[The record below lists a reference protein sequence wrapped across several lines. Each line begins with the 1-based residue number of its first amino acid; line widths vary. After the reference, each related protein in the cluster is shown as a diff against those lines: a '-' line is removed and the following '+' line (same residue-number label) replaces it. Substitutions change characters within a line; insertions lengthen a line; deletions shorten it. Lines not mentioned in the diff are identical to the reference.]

1 MLCSGVRGSRNRSC
15 SVRSSSRGCSVRR
28 SSRSSSGSCA
38 PPSLWH
44 WTGIP
49 SLPSSASALSGW
61 AGTCSRSCSRSSS
74 RSNSRSN
81 SGRGKELA
89 QTRHEAVFRHTRTLD
104 GVDGVPSMLLKEL
117 DLRCSGRRRRRRSPD
132 NRVHLA
138 DGPTES
144 IHTKVFSTSLMTL
157 PSLATCLST
166 HRHLGFGFLQF
177 LFTASRNRTSLLF
190 TKCRMWMKCIFVVHG
205 GWTLPRHSLRR
216 GE

>member
-1 MLCSGVRGSRNRSC
+1 MS
-15 SVRSSSRGCSVRR
+15 R
-28 SSRSSSGSCA
+28 SSRSCGSCGSCA

-44 WTGIP
+44 RTGVP
-49 SLPSSASALSGW
+49 SLPSLASTLSCR
-61 AGTCSRSCSRSSS
+61 AGTCSRSCS
-74 RSNSRSN
+74 SNSRSN
-81 SGRGKELA
+81 SDRGKELA

-144 IHTKVFSTSLMTL
+144 IHTKMLSTSLMTL

>member
-1 MLCSGVRGSRNRSC
+1 MS
-15 SVRSSSRGCSVRR
+15 R
-28 SSRSSSGSCA
+28 SSRSSGSCT

-44 WTGIP
+44 RTGIP
-49 SLPSSASALSGW
+49 SLPSLASTLSGR
-61 AGTCSRSCSRSSS
+61 AGTCSRNRSSS
-74 RSNSRSN
+74 SRNRSRNSRSN
-81 SGRGKELA
+81 SDRGKELA

-117 DLRCSGRRRRRRSPD
+117 DLRCSGGRRRRRSPD
-132 NRVHLA
+132 NRIHLA

-144 IHTKVFSTSLMTL
+144 IHTKMLSTSLMTL

-190 TKCRMWMKCIFVVHG
+190 TKCRMWMECIFVVHG
-205 GWTLPRHSLRR
+205 GRTLPRHSLRR

>member
-1 MLCSGVRGSRNRSC
+1 MS
-15 SVRSSSRGCSVRR
+15 R
-28 SSRSSSGSCA
+28 SSRSCGSCT

-44 WTGIP
+44 RTGIP
-49 SLPSSASALSGW
+49 SLPSLASTLSCR
-61 AGTCSRSCSRSSS
+61 AGTCSRNSRNSSMSRS
-74 RSNSRSN
+74 RNSRSN
-81 SGRGKELA
+81 SDRGKELA
-89 QTRHEAVFRHTRTLD
+89 QTRHEAVFRHTRTLN

-117 DLRCSGRRRRRRSPD
+117 DLRCSGGRRRRRSPD

-144 IHTKVFSTSLMTL
+144 IHTKMLSTSLMTL

-190 TKCRMWMKCIFVVHG
+190 TKCRMWMECIFVVHG
-205 GWTLPRHSLRR
+205 GRTLPRHSLRR

>member
-1 MLCSGVRGSRNRSC
+1 MS
-15 SVRSSSRGCSVRR
+15 R
-28 SSRSSSGSCA
+28 SSRSCGSCGSCA

-44 WTGIP
+44 RTGVP
-49 SLPSSASALSGW
+49 SLPSLASTLSGR
-61 AGTCSRSCSRSSS
+61 AGTCSSSSSSS
-74 RSNSRSN
+74 RNRSRNSRSN
-81 SGRGKELA
+81 SDRGKELA

-132 NRVHLA
+132 NRIHLA

-190 TKCRMWMKCIFVVHG
+190 TKCRMWMECIFVVHG

>member
-1 MLCSGVRGSRNRSC
+1 MS
-15 SVRSSSRGCSVRR
+15 R
-28 SSRSSSGSCA
+28 SSRSCGSCGSCA

-44 WTGIP
+44 RTGVP
-49 SLPSSASALSGW
+49 SLPSLASTLSGR
-61 AGTCSRSCSRSSS
+61 AGTCSRSRNSSNS

-81 SGRGKELA
+81 SSSSSRGKELA
-89 QTRHEAVFRHTRTLD
+89 QTRHEAVFRHTRTLN
-104 GVDGVPSMLLKEL
+104 GVDGVPSMLLKEI

-132 NRVHLA
+132 NRIHLA

-144 IHTKVFSTSLMTL
+144 IHTKMLSTSLMTL

-177 LFTASRNRTSLLF
+177 LFTASRNRTSLFF
-190 TKCRMWMKCIFVVHG
+190 TKYRMWMECIFVVHG

>member
-1 MLCSGVRGSRNRSC
+1 MS
-15 SVRSSSRGCSVRR
+15 R
-28 SSRSSSGSCA
+28 SSRSCGSCGSCA

-44 WTGIP
+44 RTGVP
-49 SLPSSASALSGW
+49 SLPSLASTLSCR
-61 AGTCSRSCSRSSS
+61 AGTCSSSRSRSRNS

-81 SGRGKELA
+81 SDRGKELA

-117 DLRCSGRRRRRRSPD
+117 DLRCSGRRRRRRSLD

-144 IHTKVFSTSLMTL
+144 IHTKVLSTSLMTL

-166 HRHLGFGFLQF
+166 HMHLGFGFLQF
-177 LFTASRNRTSLLF
+177 LFTASRNRTSLFF
-190 TKCRMWMKCIFVVHG
+190 TKCRMWMECIFVVHG
-205 GWTLPRHSLRR
+205 
-216 GE
+216 

>member
-1 MLCSGVRGSRNRSC
+1 MS
-15 SVRSSSRGCSVRR
+15 R
-28 SSRSSSGSCA
+28 SSRSCGSCGSCA

-44 WTGIP
+44 RTGVP
-49 SLPSSASALSGW
+49 SLPSLASTLSCR
-61 AGTCSRSCSRSSS
+61 AGTCSRSRSRNRNSS

-81 SGRGKELA
+81 SDRGKELA

-117 DLRCSGRRRRRRSPD
+117 DLRCSGGRRRRRSPD
-132 NRVHLA
+132 NRIHLA

-144 IHTKVFSTSLMTL
+144 IHTKMLSTSLMTL

-190 TKCRMWMKCIFVVHG
+190 TKCRMWMECIFVVHG
-205 GWTLPRHSLRR
+205 GRTLPRHSLRR

>member
-1 MLCSGVRGSRNRSC
+1 MS
-15 SVRSSSRGCSVRR
+15 R
-28 SSRSSSGSCA
+28 SSRSCGSCGSCA

-44 WTGIP
+44 RTGVP
-49 SLPSSASALSGW
+49 SLPSLASTLSGR
-61 AGTCSRSCSRSSS
+61 AGTCSRSRNSSNS

-81 SGRGKELA
+81 SSSSSRGKELA

-117 DLRCSGRRRRRRSPD
+117 DLRCSGGRQRRRSPD
-132 NRVHLA
+132 NRIHLA

-144 IHTKVFSTSLMTL
+144 IHTKMLSTSLMTL

-190 TKCRMWMKCIFVVHG
+190 TKCRMWMECIFVVHG

>member
-1 MLCSGVRGSRNRSC
+1 MGSSGLLWSRMS
-15 SVRSSSRGCSVRR
+15 R
-28 SSRSSSGSCA
+28 SSRSCGSCGSCA

-44 WTGIP
+44 RTGVP
-49 SLPSSASALSGW
+49 SLPSLASTLSCR
-61 AGTCSRSCSRSSS
+61 AGTCSRSSSNS
-74 RSNSRSN
+74 SNSRSN
-81 SGRGKELA
+81 SDRGKELA

-104 GVDGVPSMLLKEL
+104 GVDGVPSMLLKEI
-117 DLRCSGRRRRRRSPD
+117 DLRCSGGRRRRRSPD
-132 NRVHLA
+132 NRIHLA

-144 IHTKVFSTSLMTL
+144 IHTKMLSTSLMTL

-190 TKCRMWMKCIFVVHG
+190 TKCRMWMECIFVVHG
-205 GWTLPRHSLRR
+205 GRTLPRHSLRR

>member
-1 MLCSGVRGSRNRSC
+1 MS
-15 SVRSSSRGCSVRR
+15 R
-28 SSRSSSGSCA
+28 SSRSCGSCGSCA

-44 WTGIP
+44 RTGVP
-49 SLPSSASALSGW
+49 SLPSLASTLSGR
-61 AGTCSRSCSRSSS
+61 AGTCSRSRNSSNS

-81 SGRGKELA
+81 SSSSSSRGKELA

-117 DLRCSGRRRRRRSPD
+117 DLRCSGGRRRRRSPD
-132 NRVHLA
+132 NRIHLA

-144 IHTKVFSTSLMTL
+144 IHTKMLSTSLMTL

-190 TKCRMWMKCIFVVHG
+190 TKCRMWMKCIFMVHG
-205 GWTLPRHSLRR
+205 GWTLPSHSLRR

>member
-1 MLCSGVRGSRNRSC
+1 MS
-15 SVRSSSRGCSVRR
+15 R
-28 SSRSSSGSCA
+28 SSRSCGSCGSCA

-44 WTGIP
+44 RTGVP
-49 SLPSSASALSGW
+49 SLPSLASTLSCR
-61 AGTCSRSCSRSSS
+61 AGTCSRSSSRNSSSGNSSS
-74 RSNSRSN
+74 RNSRSN
-81 SGRGKELA
+81 SDRGKELA

-144 IHTKVFSTSLMTL
+144 IHTKMLSTSLMTL

-177 LFTASRNRTSLLF
+177 LFTASRNRTSLFF
-190 TKCRMWMKCIFVVHG
+190 TKCRMWVKCIFVVHG

>member
-1 MLCSGVRGSRNRSC
+1 MS
-15 SVRSSSRGCSVRR
+15 R
-28 SSRSSSGSCA
+28 SSRSSRSSA

-44 WTGIP
+44 RTGVP
-49 SLPSSASALSGW
+49 SLPSLASTLSGRV
-61 AGTCSRSCSRSSS
+61 GTCSRSRNRNSRSNSSRSNSS

-81 SGRGKELA
+81 SDRGKELA

-144 IHTKVFSTSLMTL
+144 IHTKMLSTSLMTL

-177 LFTASRNRTSLLF
+177 LFTASRNRTSLFF
-190 TKCRMWMKCIFVVHG
+190 TKCRMWMECIFVVHG
-205 GWTLPRHSLRR
+205 GRTLPRHSLRR

>member
-1 MLCSGVRGSRNRSC
+1 M
-15 SVRSSSRGCSVRR
+15 
-28 SSRSSSGSCA
+28 SRSNGSCGSCGSCA

-44 WTGIP
+44 RTGVP
-49 SLPSSASALSGW
+49 SLPSLASTLSGR
-61 AGTCSRSCSRSSS
+61 AGTCSRSRSRSRNS
-74 RSNSRSN
+74 RSSNSRSN
-81 SGRGKELA
+81 SDRGKELA
-89 QTRHEAVFRHTRTLD
+89 QTRHEAIFRHTRTLD
-104 GVDGVPSMLLKEL
+104 GVDGVPSMLLKEI

-177 LFTASRNRTSLLF
+177 LFTASRNRTSLFF
-190 TKCRMWMKCIFVVHG
+190 TKCRMWMECIFVVHG

>member
-1 MLCSGVRGSRNRSC
+1 MS
-15 SVRSSSRGCSVRR
+15 R
-28 SSRSSSGSCA
+28 SSRSCGSCT

-44 WTGIP
+44 RTGVP
-49 SLPSSASALSGW
+49 SLPSLASTLSCR
-61 AGTCSRSCSRSSS
+61 AGTCSRSRSSS
-74 RSNSRSN
+74 SRNRSRNSRSN
-81 SGRGKELA
+81 SDRGKELA

-104 GVDGVPSMLLKEL
+104 GVDGVPSMLLKEI
-117 DLRCSGRRRRRRSPD
+117 DLRCSGGRRRRRSPD

-144 IHTKVFSTSLMTL
+144 IHTKMLSTSLMTL

-190 TKCRMWMKCIFVVHG
+190 TKCRMWMECIFVVHG
-205 GWTLPRHSLRR
+205 GRTLPRHSLRR

>member
-1 MLCSGVRGSRNRSC
+1 MS
-15 SVRSSSRGCSVRR
+15 R
-28 SSRSSSGSCA
+28 SSRSCGSCA
-38 PPSLWH
+38 PPSLRH
-44 WTGIP
+44 RTGVP
-49 SLPSSASALSGW
+49 SLPSLASTLSGR
-61 AGTCSRSCSRSSS
+61 AGTCSRSS
-74 RSNSRSN
+74 SNSRSN
-81 SGRGKELA
+81 SDRGKELA
-89 QTRHEAVFRHTRTLD
+89 QTRHEAIFRHTRTLD

-117 DLRCSGRRRRRRSPD
+117 DLRCSGGRRRRRSPD
-132 NRVHLA
+132 NRIHLA

-144 IHTKVFSTSLMTL
+144 IHTKMLSTSLMTL

-190 TKCRMWMKCIFVVHG
+190 TKCRMWMECIFVVHG

>member
-1 MLCSGVRGSRNRSC
+1 MS
-15 SVRSSSRGCSVRR
+15 R
-28 SSRSSSGSCA
+28 SSRSCGSCGSCA

-44 WTGIP
+44 RTGIP
-49 SLPSSASALSGW
+49 SLPSLASTLSCR

-104 GVDGVPSMLLKEL
+104 GVDGVPSMLLKEI
-117 DLRCSGRRRRRRSPD
+117 DLRCSGGRRRRRSPD
-132 NRVHLA
+132 NRIHLA

-144 IHTKVFSTSLMTL
+144 IHTKMLSTSLMTL

-177 LFTASRNRTSLLF
+177 LFTASRNRTSLFF
-190 TKCRMWMKCIFVVHG
+190 TKCRMWMECIFVVHG
-205 GWTLPRHSLRR
+205 GRTLPRHSLRR

>member
-1 MLCSGVRGSRNRSC
+1 MS
-15 SVRSSSRGCSVRR
+15 R
-28 SSRSSSGSCA
+28 SSRSCGSCGSCA

-44 WTGIP
+44 RTGVP
-49 SLPSSASALSGW
+49 SLPSLASTLSGRV
-61 AGTCSRSCSRSSS
+61 GTCSRNRNSRSCSRS

-89 QTRHEAVFRHTRTLD
+89 QTRHEAVFRHTRTLN
-104 GVDGVPSMLLKEL
+104 GVDGVPSMLLKEI
-117 DLRCSGRRRRRRSPD
+117 DLRCSGGRRRRRSPD

-144 IHTKVFSTSLMTL
+144 IHTKMLSTSLMTL

-177 LFTASRNRTSLLF
+177 LFTASRNRTSLFF
-190 TKCRMWMKCIFVVHG
+190 TKCRMWMKCIFMVHG

>member
-1 MLCSGVRGSRNRSC
+1 MRGSNGSC
-15 SVRSSSRGCSVRR
+15 GSC
-28 SSRSSSGSCA
+28 GSCA

-44 WTGIP
+44 RTGVP
-49 SLPSSASALSGW
+49 SLPSLASTLSGR
-61 AGTCSRSCSRSSS
+61 AGTCSRSRNSRNS

-81 SGRGKELA
+81 SSSSSRGKELA

-117 DLRCSGRRRRRRSPD
+117 DLRCSGGRRRRRSPD
-132 NRVHLA
+132 NRIHLA

-144 IHTKVFSTSLMTL
+144 IHTKMLSTSLMTL

-177 LFTASRNRTSLLF
+177 LFTASRNRTSLFF
-190 TKCRMWMKCIFVVHG
+190 TKYRMWMECIFVVHG

>member
-1 MLCSGVRGSRNRSC
+1 MSRSC
-15 SVRSSSRGCSVRR
+15 RSCR
-28 SSRSSSGSCA
+28 SCGSCA

-44 WTGIP
+44 RTGVP
-49 SLPSSASALSGW
+49 SLPSLASTLSCR
-61 AGTCSRSCSRSSS
+61 AGTCSSSRSSSRNS

-104 GVDGVPSMLLKEL
+104 GVDGVPSMLLKEI
-117 DLRCSGRRRRRRSPD
+117 DLRCSGGRRRRRSPD
-132 NRVHLA
+132 NRIHLA

-144 IHTKVFSTSLMTL
+144 IHTKMLSTSLMTL

-177 LFTASRNRTSLLF
+177 LFTASRNRTSLFF
-190 TKCRMWMKCIFVVHG
+190 TKCRMWMECIFVVHG
-205 GWTLPRHSLRR
+205 GRTLPRHSLRR

>member
-1 MLCSGVRGSRNRSC
+1 MRGS
-15 SVRSSSRGCSVRR
+15 R
-28 SSRSSSGSCA
+28 SSRSCGSCT

-44 WTGIP
+44 RTGIP
-49 SLPSSASALSGW
+49 SLPSLASTLSGR
-61 AGTCSRSCSRSSS
+61 AGTCSRSRSRSSS
-74 RSNSRSN
+74 SRNRSRNSRSN
-81 SGRGKELA
+81 SDRGKELA

-104 GVDGVPSMLLKEL
+104 GVDGVPSMLLKEI
-117 DLRCSGRRRRRRSPD
+117 DLRCSGGRRRRRSPD

-144 IHTKVFSTSLMTL
+144 IHTKMLSTSLMTL

-177 LFTASRNRTSLLF
+177 LFTASRNRTSLFF
-190 TKCRMWMKCIFVVHG
+190 TKCRMWMECIFVVHG
-205 GWTLPRHSLRR
+205 GRTLPRHSLRR

>member
-1 MLCSGVRGSRNRSC
+1 MSRSC
-15 SVRSSSRGCSVRR
+15 GSCGSC
-28 SSRSSSGSCA
+28 GSCA

-44 WTGIP
+44 RTGVP
-49 SLPSSASALSGW
+49 SLPSLASTLSGR
-61 AGTCSRSCSRSSS
+61 AGTCSRNSS
-74 RSNSRSN
+74 RNSRSN
-81 SGRGKELA
+81 SRGKELA

-104 GVDGVPSMLLKEL
+104 GVDGVPSMLLKEI

-132 NRVHLA
+132 NRIHLA

-144 IHTKVFSTSLMTL
+144 IHTKMLSTSLMTL

-190 TKCRMWMKCIFVVHG
+190 TKYRMWMECIFVVHG

>member
-1 MLCSGVRGSRNRSC
+1 MS
-15 SVRSSSRGCSVRR
+15 R
-28 SSRSSSGSCA
+28 SSRSCGSCGSCA

-44 WTGIP
+44 RTGVP
-49 SLPSSASALSGW
+49 SLPSLASTLSCR
-61 AGTCSRSCSRSSS
+61 AGTCSSSSSSSRNS

-81 SGRGKELA
+81 SDRGKELA

-104 GVDGVPSMLLKEL
+104 GVDGVPSMLLKEI

-132 NRVHLA
+132 NRIHLA

-144 IHTKVFSTSLMTL
+144 IHTKMLSTSLMTL

-190 TKCRMWMKCIFVVHG
+190 TKCRMWMECIFVVHG

>member
-1 MLCSGVRGSRNRSC
+1 MS
-15 SVRSSSRGCSVRR
+15 R
-28 SSRSSSGSCA
+28 SSRSCGSCA

-44 WTGIP
+44 RTGIP
-49 SLPSSASALSGW
+49 SLPSLASTLSCR
-61 AGTCSRSCSRSSS
+61 AGTCSSSRSRSRNS

-81 SGRGKELA
+81 SDRGKELA
-89 QTRHEAVFRHTRTLD
+89 QTRHEAIFRHTRTLD
-104 GVDGVPSMLLKEL
+104 GVDGVPSMLLKEI

-144 IHTKVFSTSLMTL
+144 IHTKMLSTSLMTL

-177 LFTASRNRTSLLF
+177 LFTASRNRTSLFF
-190 TKCRMWMKCIFVVHG
+190 TKCRMWMECIFVVHG

>member
-1 MLCSGVRGSRNRSC
+1 MSRSC
-15 SVRSSSRGCSVRR
+15 GSCGSC
-28 SSRSSSGSCA
+28 GSCA

-44 WTGIP
+44 RTGVP
-49 SLPSSASALSGW
+49 SLPSLASTLSGR
-61 AGTCSRSCSRSSS
+61 AGTCSRSRNSSNS

-81 SGRGKELA
+81 SSSSSSRGKELA

-104 GVDGVPSMLLKEL
+104 GVDGVPSMLLKEI

-132 NRVHLA
+132 NRIHLA

-144 IHTKVFSTSLMTL
+144 IHTKMLSTSLMTL

-190 TKCRMWMKCIFVVHG
+190 TKYRMWMECIFVVHG

>member
-1 MLCSGVRGSRNRSC
+1 MS
-15 SVRSSSRGCSVRR
+15 R
-28 SSRSSSGSCA
+28 SSRSCGSCGSCA

-44 WTGIP
+44 RTGVP
-49 SLPSSASALSGW
+49 SLPSLASTLSCR
-61 AGTCSRSCSRSSS
+61 AGTCSRSS
-74 RSNSRSN
+74 SNSRSN
-81 SGRGKELA
+81 SDRGKELA

-117 DLRCSGRRRRRRSPD
+117 DLRCSGGRRRRRSPD
-132 NRVHLA
+132 NRIHLA

-144 IHTKVFSTSLMTL
+144 IHTKMLSTSLMTL

-190 TKCRMWMKCIFVVHG
+190 TKCRMWMECIFVVHG

>member
-1 MLCSGVRGSRNRSC
+1 MSRRSRSC
-15 SVRSSSRGCSVRR
+15 GSC
-28 SSRSSSGSCA
+28 GSCA

-44 WTGIP
+44 RTGVP
-49 SLPSSASALSGW
+49 SLPSLASTLSCR
-61 AGTCSRSCSRSSS
+61 AGTCSRSRSRNRNSS

-81 SGRGKELA
+81 SDRGKELA
-89 QTRHEAVFRHTRTLD
+89 QTRHEAIFRHTRTLD

-132 NRVHLA
+132 NRIHLA

-144 IHTKVFSTSLMTL
+144 IHTKMLSTSLMTL

-190 TKCRMWMKCIFVVHG
+190 TKCRMWMECIFVVHG
-205 GWTLPRHSLRR
+205 GRTLPRHSLRR

>member
-1 MLCSGVRGSRNRSC
+1 MS
-15 SVRSSSRGCSVRR
+15 R
-28 SSRSSSGSCA
+28 SSRSCGSCGSCA

-44 WTGIP
+44 RTGVP
-49 SLPSSASALSGW
+49 SLPSLASTLSCR
-61 AGTCSRSCSRSSS
+61 AGTCSRSS
-74 RSNSRSN
+74 SN
-81 SGRGKELA
+81 SGSNSDRGKELA

-117 DLRCSGRRRRRRSPD
+117 DLRCSGGRQRRRSPD
-132 NRVHLA
+132 NRIHLA

-144 IHTKVFSTSLMTL
+144 IHTKMLSTSLMTL

-190 TKCRMWMKCIFVVHG
+190 TKCRMWMECIFVVHG
-205 GWTLPRHSLRR
+205 GRTLPRHSLRR

>member
-1 MLCSGVRGSRNRSC
+1 MS
-15 SVRSSSRGCSVRR
+15 R
-28 SSRSSSGSCA
+28 SSRICGSCGSCA

-44 WTGIP
+44 RTGVP
-49 SLPSSASALSGW
+49 SLPSLASTLSGR
-61 AGTCSRSCSRSSS
+61 AGTCSRSRNSSNS

-81 SGRGKELA
+81 SSSSSRGKELA

-104 GVDGVPSMLLKEL
+104 GVDGVPSMLLKEI
-117 DLRCSGRRRRRRSPD
+117 DLRCSGRRQRRRSPD

-144 IHTKVFSTSLMTL
+144 IHTKMLSTSLMTL

-190 TKCRMWMKCIFVVHG
+190 TKCRMWMECIFVVHG

>member
-1 MLCSGVRGSRNRSC
+1 MRRSC
-15 SVRSSSRGCSVRR
+15 
-28 SSRSSSGSCA
+28 GSCA

-44 WTGIP
+44 RTGVP
-49 SLPSSASALSGW
+49 SLPSLASTLSGR
-61 AGTCSRSCSRSSS
+61 AGTCSRSRNSSNS

-81 SGRGKELA
+81 SSSSSSRGKELA

-104 GVDGVPSMLLKEL
+104 GVDGVPSMLLKEI

-132 NRVHLA
+132 NRIHLA

-144 IHTKVFSTSLMTL
+144 IHTKMLSTSLMTL

-177 LFTASRNRTSLLF
+177 LFTASRNRTSLFF
-190 TKCRMWMKCIFVVHG
+190 TKYRMWMECIFVVHG
-205 GWTLPRHSLRR
+205 GRTLPRHSLRR

>member
-1 MLCSGVRGSRNRSC
+1 MS
-15 SVRSSSRGCSVRR
+15 R
-28 SSRSSSGSCA
+28 SSRSCGSCGSCA

-44 WTGIP
+44 RTGVP
-49 SLPSSASALSGW
+49 SLPSLASTLSCR
-61 AGTCSRSCSRSSS
+61 AGTCSRSRSRNRNSS

-81 SGRGKELA
+81 SDRGKELA
-89 QTRHEAVFRHTRTLD
+89 QTRHEAIFRHTRTLD

-117 DLRCSGRRRRRRSPD
+117 DLRCSGGRRRRRSPD
-132 NRVHLA
+132 NRIHLA

-144 IHTKVFSTSLMTL
+144 IHTKMLSTSLMTL

-177 LFTASRNRTSLLF
+177 LFTASRNRTSLFF
-190 TKCRMWMKCIFVVHG
+190 TKCRMWMECIFVVHG
-205 GWTLPRHSLRR
+205 GRTLPRHSLRR

>member
-1 MLCSGVRGSRNRSC
+1 MS
-15 SVRSSSRGCSVRR
+15 R
-28 SSRSSSGSCA
+28 SSRSCGSCGSCA

-44 WTGIP
+44 RTGVP
-49 SLPSSASALSGW
+49 SLPSLASTLSCR
-61 AGTCSRSCSRSSS
+61 AGTCSRSS
-74 RSNSRSN
+74 SNSRSN
-81 SGRGKELA
+81 SSSSSRGKELA

-104 GVDGVPSMLLKEL
+104 GVDGVPSMLLKEI

-132 NRVHLA
+132 NRIHLA

-144 IHTKVFSTSLMTL
+144 IHTKMLSTSLMTL

-166 HRHLGFGFLQF
+166 HRRLRFAFLQF
-177 LFTASRNRTSLLF
+177 LLTASRNRTSLLF

>member
-1 MLCSGVRGSRNRSC
+1 MS
-15 SVRSSSRGCSVRR
+15 R
-28 SSRSSSGSCA
+28 SSRSCGSCGSCA

-44 WTGIP
+44 RTGVP
-49 SLPSSASALSGW
+49 SLPSLASTLSCR
-61 AGTCSRSCSRSSS
+61 AGTCSRSRSRNRNSS

-81 SGRGKELA
+81 SDRGKELA
-89 QTRHEAVFRHTRTLD
+89 QTRHEAIFRHTRTLD
-104 GVDGVPSMLLKEL
+104 GVDGVPSMLLKEI
-117 DLRCSGRRRRRRSPD
+117 DLRCSGGRRRRRSPD
-132 NRVHLA
+132 NRIHLA

-144 IHTKVFSTSLMTL
+144 IHTKMLSTSLMTL

-190 TKCRMWMKCIFVVHG
+190 TKCRMWMECIFVVHG
-205 GWTLPRHSLRR
+205 GRTLPRHSLRR

>member
-1 MLCSGVRGSRNRSC
+1 MS
-15 SVRSSSRGCSVRR
+15 R
-28 SSRSSSGSCA
+28 SSRSCGSCGSCA

-44 WTGIP
+44 RTGVP
-49 SLPSSASALSGW
+49 SLPSLASTLSCR
-61 AGTCSRSCSRSSS
+61 AGTCSRSSSNS
-74 RSNSRSN
+74 SNSRSN
-81 SGRGKELA
+81 SDRGKELA
-89 QTRHEAVFRHTRTLD
+89 QTRHEAVFRHTRTLN

-117 DLRCSGRRRRRRSPD
+117 DLRCSGGRQRRRSPD
-132 NRVHLA
+132 NRIHLA

-144 IHTKVFSTSLMTL
+144 IHTKMLSTSLMTL

-190 TKCRMWMKCIFVVHG
+190 TKCRMWMKCIFMVHG

>member
-1 MLCSGVRGSRNRSC
+1 MS
-15 SVRSSSRGCSVRR
+15 R
-28 SSRSSSGSCA
+28 SSRSCGSCT

-44 WTGIP
+44 RTGIP
-49 SLPSSASALSGW
+49 SLPSLASTLSGR
-61 AGTCSRSCSRSSS
+61 AGTCSRNRSSS
-74 RSNSRSN
+74 SRNRSRNSRSN
-81 SGRGKELA
+81 SDRGKELA
-89 QTRHEAVFRHTRTLD
+89 QTRHEAVFRHTRTLN

-138 DGPTES
+138 DGPTAS

-190 TKCRMWMKCIFVVHG
+190 TKCRMWMECIFVVHG

>member
-1 MLCSGVRGSRNRSC
+1 MS
-15 SVRSSSRGCSVRR
+15 R
-28 SSRSSSGSCA
+28 SSRSCGSCGSCA

-44 WTGIP
+44 RTGVP
-49 SLPSSASALSGW
+49 SLPSLASTLSGR
-61 AGTCSRSCSRSSS
+61 AGTCSRNSRNSRNRSRNRSRNS

-81 SGRGKELA
+81 SDRGKELA

-104 GVDGVPSMLLKEL
+104 GVDGVPSMLLKEI

-132 NRVHLA
+132 NRIHLA

-144 IHTKVFSTSLMTL
+144 IHTKMLSTSLMTL

-177 LFTASRNRTSLLF
+177 LFTASRNRTSLFF
-190 TKCRMWMKCIFVVHG
+190 TKYRMWMECIFVVHG

>member
-1 MLCSGVRGSRNRSC
+1 MS
-15 SVRSSSRGCSVRR
+15 R
-28 SSRSSSGSCA
+28 SSRSCGSCGSCA

-44 WTGIP
+44 RTGVP
-49 SLPSSASALSGW
+49 SLPSLASTLSCR
-61 AGTCSRSCSRSSS
+61 AGTCSSSS
-74 RSNSRSN
+74 SNSSNSRSN
-81 SGRGKELA
+81 SDRGKELA
-89 QTRHEAVFRHTRTLD
+89 QTRHEAVFRHTRTLN

-117 DLRCSGRRRRRRSPD
+117 DLRCSGGRQRRRSPD
-132 NRVHLA
+132 NRIHLA

-144 IHTKVFSTSLMTL
+144 IHTKMLSTSLMTL

-177 LFTASRNRTSLLF
+177 LFTASRNRTSLFF
-190 TKCRMWMKCIFVVHG
+190 TKCRMWMKCIFMVHG

>member
-1 MLCSGVRGSRNRSC
+1 MCSGVRGSC
-15 SVRSSSRGCSVRR
+15 
-28 SSRSSSGSCA
+28 GSCA

-44 WTGIP
+44 RTGIP
-49 SLPSSASALSGW
+49 SLPSLASTLSGR
-61 AGTCSRSCSRSSS
+61 AGTCSSRSSS
-74 RSNSRSN
+74 SRNRSRNSRSN
-81 SGRGKELA
+81 SDRGKELA
-89 QTRHEAVFRHTRTLD
+89 QTRHEAVFRHTRTLN
-104 GVDGVPSMLLKEL
+104 GVDGVPSMLLKEI

-144 IHTKVFSTSLMTL
+144 IHTKMLSTSLMTL

-177 LFTASRNRTSLLF
+177 LFTASRNRTSLFF
-190 TKCRMWMKCIFVVHG
+190 TKCRMWMECIFVVHG